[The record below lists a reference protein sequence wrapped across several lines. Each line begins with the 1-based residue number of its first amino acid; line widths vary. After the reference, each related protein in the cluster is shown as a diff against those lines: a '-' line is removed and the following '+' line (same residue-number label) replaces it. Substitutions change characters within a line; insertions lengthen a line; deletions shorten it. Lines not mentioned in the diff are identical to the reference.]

1 VYPNVKS
8 KEEIAVSS
16 TQNDSRINATD
27 AGEPADV
34 SVLSRRKFLGGIG
47 GAAAAAMAAGVV
59 GLEPV
64 AKAAGANLDVVT
76 AEASGNPSR
85 LRRNAC
91 WKVRK
96 DAADY
101 WQKQTPASHLT
112 NGDETRYAN
121 RIGNYSKSLPHNSFG
136 EVDPAAYQSLL
147 DAINSGK
154 PEDFDAILLDGPNKL
169 TNPQSGMAFD
179 LEGADAMSLA
189 VPAPPAI
196 ATAEQASEGVEHYWM
211 SLLRDVNFLDYHNH
225 PDVAAAAAELNA
237 FGDDFKGPKINGKV
251 TPQTLFRDVLPGT
264 KIGPYISQF
273 MWLNTP
279 FGVEYVE
286 RKIRTLLPDT
296 NHMTSYANWLAV
308 QNGHFP
314 ESDAGEYDPV
324 RRYVRTARD
333 IAAWV
338 HVDVLFQAYFNA
350 CLILITPQT
359 APSGDVLSAGI
370 GCPVNPGNPY
380 LGNKTQIGF
389 GTFGAPHIKALMCE
403 VASRAL
409 KTTWH
414 KKWQINRRLRPE
426 AWGGLVHNQKM
437 HNRYPGVID
446 ERQLDSE
453 AVERTFDK
461 YGSYLLPMAFPEGSP
476 THPSYTA
483 GHATVAGACVTI
495 LKAMF
500 DENYEIPNPVV
511 PSADGLSLVPYSGP
525 KLTVGG
531 ELNKLASNIATGRNL
546 AGVHWRTDAYAS
558 LRLGE
563 KVAISILRDQ
573 KATYNEKFDG
583 FTFTTFDGQKVTV

>member
-1 VYPNVKS
+1 
-8 KEEIAVSS
+8 VSS
-16 TQNDSRINATD
+16 TPNDSRIKVMDENGTPEA
-27 AGEPADV
+27 
-34 SVLSRRKFLGGIG
+34 SSLSRRRFLGGIG
-47 GAAAAAMAAGVV
+47 GAAATAVAASVV
-59 GLEPV
+59 GLEPM
-64 AKAAGANLDVVT
+64 AKAAVGPDLDV
-76 AEASGNPSR
+76 AADASASPIR

-96 DAADY
+96 DAADF
-101 WQKQTPASHLT
+101 WQKQTPVAHPT
-112 NGDETRYAN
+112 NGDETRFAS

-136 EVDPAAYQSLL
+136 EVEPAAYQSLL
-147 DAINSGK
+147 DAVHSVDPAVYDEIVM
-154 PEDFDAILLDGPNKL
+154 DGPNKL
-169 TNPQSGMAFD
+169 TNPQSGWAFD
-179 LEGADAMSLA
+179 LEGADGQGLA
-189 VPAPPAI
+189 VPAPPSI
-196 ATAEQASEGVEHYWM
+196 ASAEQAGEGVEHYWM
-211 SLLRDVNFLDYHNH
+211 KLLLDVNFLDYRSH
-225 PDVAAAAAELNA
+225 PDVAAACADLNR
-237 FGDDFKGPKINGKV
+237 FGNDFKGPKNGGQV
-251 TPQTLFRDVLPGT
+251 TPQTLFRDVLPGG
-264 KIGPYISQF
+264 KVGPYISQF

-296 NHMTSYANWLAV
+296 DHLTDYDNWLAA
-308 QNGHFP
+308 QNGHLP

-350 CLILITPQT
+350 CLILITPQSS
-359 APSGDVLSAGI
+359 PSGDALSAGI
-370 GCPVNPGNPY
+370 GCPLNPGNPY
-380 LGNKTQIGF
+380 VGNRTQIGF
-389 GTFGAPHIKALMCE
+389 TTFGAPHIKALMCE

-414 KKWQINRRLRPE
+414 KKWQVHRRLRPE
-426 AWGGLVHNQKM
+426 AWGGLVHNQKV

-446 ERQLDSE
+446 ERQLDSP
-453 AVERTFDK
+453 ALERVHDK
-461 YGSYLLPMAFPEGSP
+461 YGTYLLPMAFPEGSP

-500 DENYEIPNPVV
+500 DENYVIPNPVV
-511 PSADGLSLVPYSGP
+511 PTPDGLSLAPYSGP
-525 KLTVGG
+525 ALTVGG

-563 KVAISILRDQ
+563 QMAISILRDQ
-573 KATYNEKFDG
+573 KATYIEKFDG
-583 FTFTTFDGQKVTV
+583 FTFTKFDGTTVTV